1 MSSTIKLELKAGKR
15 PEEGHNDTRE
25 VFLGSVDQ
33 TPGSTLSA
41 DTWFRKLP
49 GQKQEH
55 LYFALHVSEGHARD
69 VVQEI
74 DDYNHSVK
82 SAEKDKSSSSKP
94 ISPMAFING
103 VRSRYVNRMPAIA
116 EGKVI
121 YGIALPNGRLQF
133 RCSEDVTHR
142 QRQEC

>member
-1 MSSTIKLELKAGKR
+1 MSSTIKLELKVGKR

-25 VFLGSVDQ
+25 EFLGVVDQ
-33 TPGSTLSA
+33 TPGSSLSA
-41 DTWFRKLP
+41 DNWFRKLP

-55 LYFALHVSEGHARD
+55 LYFALHVSEGHAPD
-69 VVQEI
+69 IVHEI
-74 DDYNHSVK
+74 DDYNHSV
-82 SAEKDKSSSSKP
+82 KDKSSSSKP

-103 VRSRYVNRMPAIA
+103 VRSRYVNRMPAVA

-121 YGIALPNGRLQF
+121 YGITLPNGRLQF

-142 QRQEC
+142 QRLER